1 MAERVVVRVSFPS
14 VRYTRHQVGGA
25 GLQLFPERPA
35 PLLLSDSWHF
45 GHAAYFTATTVNVGT
60 SCVFRVRSFVTF
72 FENREQDAFIPT
84 AKVTEEGIRDAR
96 FERVRI
102 GGYNQRSPANG

>member
-1 MAERVVVRVSFPS
+1 MTVS
-14 VRYTRHQVGGA
+14 
-25 GLQLFPERPA
+25 
-35 PLLLSDSWHF
+35 
-45 GHAAYFTATTVNVGT
+45 VGT
-60 SCVFRVRSFVTF
+60 VVYGERNCVTF
-72 FENREQDAFIPT
+72 FENREQDAFILT